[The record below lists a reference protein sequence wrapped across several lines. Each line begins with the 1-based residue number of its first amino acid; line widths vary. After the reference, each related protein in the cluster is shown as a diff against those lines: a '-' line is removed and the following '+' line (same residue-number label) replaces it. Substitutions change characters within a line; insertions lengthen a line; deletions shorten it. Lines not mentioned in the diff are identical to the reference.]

1 MDTFKINGII
11 INLNSNKEYNDSIK
25 LYYFDIISITFVFI
39 SFILPQRPIHHL
51 ITRISFRMYYIL
63 FKNK

>member
-39 SFILPQRPIHHL
+39 SFILSKTTWADKKASQ
-51 ITRISFRMYYIL
+51 Y
-63 FKNK
+63 